1 MNQRYIE
8 QLALALGASYR
19 AVVSWRYRGNGV
31 PHKWRLRLLRAAA
44 GNGVHIPDQVFDN
57 LTPIRE
63 GTPRGKRPSRAKGG
77 PVVSAGQ

>member
-8 QLALALGASYR
+8 QLALDLGAKPQ
-19 AVVSWRYRGNGV
+19 AVWAWRYRGTGV

-44 GNGVHIPDQVFDN
+44 GNGVHIPDKVFDN
-57 LTPIRE
+57 LVPIRE

-77 PVVSAGQ
+77 PVVSAG